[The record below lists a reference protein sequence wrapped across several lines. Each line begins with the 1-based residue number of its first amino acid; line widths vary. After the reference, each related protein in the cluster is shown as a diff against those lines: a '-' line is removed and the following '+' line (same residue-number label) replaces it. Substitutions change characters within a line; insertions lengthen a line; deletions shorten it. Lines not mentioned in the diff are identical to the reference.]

1 MIDPETI
8 KQLSWPDRIT
18 LARNNDEDA
27 VALIASIRDEA
38 REIAS
43 RRHLGYKTD
52 LLIADAAD
60 DLAIA
65 LSEPEHYVPEGI
77 AVLFDELDAL
87 MFDDG
92 ADEED
97 YSEEWPEWS
106 DADKMRI
113 FGDYR

>member
-38 REIAS
+38 LAIVNGRHISHAIDKMIAE
-43 RRHLGYKTD
+43 
-52 LLIADAAD
+52 AAD

-65 LSEPEHYVPEGI
+65 LPEPEHYVPEGI